1 MVSPGLLIAAGVV
14 VLYTILGPVVLFLIY
29 TLFDTLGQE
38 KADQEDSRKRFQQED
53 ERVQEDPALW
63 TETEI
68 RRRMGPLKSE

>member
-38 KADQEDSRKRFQQED
+38 KADQEDSGKQFQQED
-53 ERVQEDPALW
+53 QRAQEDPALW
-63 TETEI
+63 TEGEI
-68 RRRMGPLKSE
+68 RRRIGPLKPE